1 MIKKFSLCLIL
12 LFVGGFCLTY
22 SQEMEEADESS
33 SDGVYTEE
41 DSYFDDGE
49 NEGLQFDFGGKIESV
64 HGLGFLKNFDY
75 LASRNFVSAFVKM
88 SLYGSSAK
96 ISATAEY
103 NYPNKERTG
112 FRLNEAYYKYSNSI
126 FELCIGR
133 QHVVWGQADGFTL
146 TNVIAAK
153 DTREITSITNDDS
166 LLPSDG
172 IRLKFFHD
180 IFTFDAMIIPFFT
193 PNKLPPFSFELGKN
207 KPPLYID
214 LPTEQ
219 KVSGFTLPIS
229 YKKEEIKT
237 PRHVLDTEMGMRFS
251 FFLSRIDFSFSAFY
265 GWDKNPMFVRK
276 GVLNTEK
283 KIFPA
288 PIGEQNV
295 PKSIDVDITPEYY
308 RIAMFGTDGAAPIG
322 DVLLRYEVAYVWGRY
337 FEPKE
342 QFGVLPKYP
351 LPEGP
356 IALQFNHPLRK
367 HQLLML
373 AGLDWNRSGWTL
385 SAQYF
390 EDLILD
396 HKDDIARP
404 LHQGTISLNLS
415 KTFLRET
422 LKASITGAIGVNYG
436 DTFSTYS
443 IDYALTDSFHI
454 ATGFDVYTKGKDG
467 KGQFS
472 QMKDLSTYWLRGRFS
487 F

>member
-33 SDGVYTEE
+33 SDEVYTEE

-214 LPTEQ
+214 LPTEKQ
-219 KVSGFTLPIS
+219 ISILTVPIK
-229 YKKEEIKT
+229 YTKEEAKT

-251 FFLSRIDFSFSAFY
+251 FFLSRMDFSFSAFY
-265 GWDKNPMFVRK
+265 GWDKNPMFVREGIAHLQQK
-276 GVLNTEK
+276 TFPIIGK
-283 KIFPA
+283 K
-288 PIGEQNV
+288 NV
-295 PKSIDVDITPEYY
+295 PTAIDVDITPKYY
-308 RIAMFGTDGAAPIG
+308 RIAMLGTDGAVPIG
-322 DVLLRYEVAYVWGRY
+322 DVLVRYEAAYIWGRH
-337 FEPKE
+337 FEPKSQIGE
-342 QFGVLPKYP
+342 LPKYSETDTTVAVP
-351 LPEGP
+351 
-356 IALQFNHPLRK
+356 FNKPLRK

-422 LKASITGAIGVNYG
+422 LKASITGVIGVNYG

-443 IDYALTDSFHI
+443 IDYALTDNFHI

-472 QMKDLSTYWLRGRFS
+472 QMKDLSTYWLKGRFS